1 MPKSIV
7 EPQRET
13 PVFREYD
20 VVVLGGGPAGIT
32 AAVAA
37 SRDGASTLLVE
48 RYGFLG
54 GMGTAAGVTN
64 FCGLHANV
72 RGDFHRVVRGLSRE
86 LTDRV
91 DHLGGLNWPPH
102 VVLGKVMAQAYDTA
116 AFKCAADDLIAAHR
130 CAVLYH
136 ALAVGC
142 ALDGDRIAA
151 LLVET
156 KSGRFAVPAR
166 IFIDCSGDGDLAS
179 WAGAPTQKGDEGGNL
194 LYPTSMFR
202 VGGVDHVRAGD
213 AYRIIPQIMEQAERD
228 GAFKFPRKAALV
240 RPQKNPFEWRVNVT
254 QIRDNDD
261 RAIDGTDANALSFG
275 EIEGRKQIRNFL
287 AFLKARVPGFEDAY
301 LLDIPPQIGI
311 RETRRV
317 MGDYCLTED
326 DVLDCVDFDDTIGV
340 NAWPLEIHV
349 PGDVELRF
357 PPADSRGFNHL
368 PLRMLCSRGVENLLS
383 AGRCGSMTH
392 LAQAAARV
400 SGGCFV
406 MGEAAGTLASLAL
419 GETDSVRGVQASKV
433 QARLEKA
440 GVFLGRPAE
449 ALPEG
454 IA

>member
-1 MPKSIV
+1 MCGRVMPTAPFRRSWSR
-7 EPQRET
+7 PNATAHSRSRARLQWCGRE
-13 PVFREYD
+13 
-20 VVVLGGGPAGIT
+20 
-32 AAVAA
+32 
-37 SRDGASTLLVE
+37 
-48 RYGFLG
+48 
-54 GMGTAAGVTN
+54 
-64 FCGLHANV
+64 
-72 RGDFHRVVRGLSRE
+72 
-86 LTDRV
+86 
-91 DHLGGLNWPPH
+91 
-102 VVLGKVMAQAYDTA
+102 
-116 AFKCAADDLIAAHR
+116 
-130 CAVLYH
+130 
-136 ALAVGC
+136 
-142 ALDGDRIAA
+142 
-151 LLVET
+151 
-156 KSGRFAVPAR
+156 
-166 IFIDCSGDGDLAS
+166 
-179 WAGAPTQKGDEGGNL
+179 
-194 LYPTSMFR
+194 
-202 VGGVDHVRAGD
+202 
-213 AYRIIPQIMEQAERD
+213 
-228 GAFKFPRKAALV
+228 
-240 RPQKNPFEWRVNVT
+240 KNRFEWRVNVT

-287 AFLKARVPGFEDAY
+287 AFLKARSGFEDAY

-357 PPADSRGFNHL
+357 PPANSRGFNHL
-368 PLRMLCSRGVENLLS
+368 PLRMLCSREVENLLS

-419 GETDSVRGVQASKV
+419 GETNSVRGVQASKV

-449 ALPEG
+449 AVPEG